1 VSANTDCHSINAV
14 ADNLSNSKKGRS
26 YIYSINIEMKD
37 AEFDSNLQNFFATN
51 ANQLSLENFNLK
63 L

>member
-14 ADNLSNSKKGRS
+14 ADNLSNSKKGTS
-26 YIYSINIEMKD
+26 YTYSINIQMKD
-37 AEFDSNLQNFFATN
+37 AEFDSNLQNLFATN
-51 ANQLSLENFNLK
+51 ANQLSLENFNSK

>member
-1 VSANTDCHSINAV
+1 VGANTYYHAINAV
-14 ADNLSNSKKGRS
+14 ADNLSNSKKEMS
-26 YIYSINIEMKD
+26 YTYSIKIQMKD
-37 AEFDSNLQNFFATN
+37 AEFDTNLQNLFATN

>member
-1 VSANTDCHSINAV
+1 MRANTDCHSINAV
-14 ADNLSNSKKGRS
+14 ADNLSNSKNERS